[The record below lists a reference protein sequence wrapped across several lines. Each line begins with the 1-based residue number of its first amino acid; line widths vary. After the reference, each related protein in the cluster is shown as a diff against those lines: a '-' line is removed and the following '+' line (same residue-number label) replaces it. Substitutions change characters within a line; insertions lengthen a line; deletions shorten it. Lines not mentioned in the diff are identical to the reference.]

1 MDKKLCNKTIKLY
14 FILLLFENYKL
25 CMYFALNYIMIKKL
39 ITLLV
44 VAFCMVAIIFAQ
56 DLPMLPTTP
65 KQGPIDDMIWS
76 VFGGF
81 LLALE
86 KYSGTNKK

>member
-56 DLPMLPTTP
+56 DPPALPTPPYQDPTD
-65 KQGPIDDMIWS
+65 GMICLVS
-76 VFGGF
+76 SGF